1 MIIIGKIGNVL
12 AMLRILE
19 NGQKYTVGELAERL
33 EVSKRMIKIYK
44 EELEKAG
51 IYIETLYGPYGGYVY
66 NHKKSYDI
74 EFNYN
79 DIDNIENI
87 LNKLSIKE
95 QNDISI
101 TLEKIKTIVIY
112 SADDNKKS
120 LIDNMEVKKRYVIL
134 SKAIVNKQTV
144 EFFYHSKLRRFL
156 PYTFSFYKN
165 LIYITGFSYLDNDI
179 RTFNLNEI
187 KDLKKL

>member
-1 MIIIGKIGNVL
+1 
-12 AMLRILE
+12 MLRILE

>member
-87 LNKLSIKE
+87 LNKLSIKG

>member
-1 MIIIGKIGNVL
+1 
-12 AMLRILE
+12 MLRILE

-79 DIDNIENI
+79 DNIN
-87 LNKLSIKE
+87 NTFKE
-95 QNDISI
+95 F
-101 TLEKIKTIVIY
+101 TRVL
-112 SADDNKKS
+112 
-120 LIDNMEVKKRYVIL
+120 KKRRI
-134 SKAIVNKQTV
+134 
-144 EFFYHSKLRRFL
+144 
-156 PYTFSFYKN
+156 
-165 LIYITGFSYLDNDI
+165 
-179 RTFNLNEI
+179 I
-187 KDLKKL
+187 K

>member
-1 MIIIGKIGNVL
+1 
-12 AMLRILE
+12 MLRILE

-51 IYIETLYGPYGGYVY
+51 IY
-66 NHKKSYDI
+66 KKSYDI

>member
-1 MIIIGKIGNVL
+1 M
-12 AMLRILE
+12 
-19 NGQKYTVGELAERL
+19 
-33 EVSKRMIKIYK
+33 
-44 EELEKAG
+44 
-51 IYIETLYGPYGGYVY
+51 
-66 NHKKSYDI
+66 
-74 EFNYN
+74 
-79 DIDNIENI
+79 
-87 LNKLSIKE
+87 
-95 QNDISI
+95 
-101 TLEKIKTIVIY
+101 
-112 SADDNKKS
+112 
-120 LIDNMEVKKRYVIL
+120 IL